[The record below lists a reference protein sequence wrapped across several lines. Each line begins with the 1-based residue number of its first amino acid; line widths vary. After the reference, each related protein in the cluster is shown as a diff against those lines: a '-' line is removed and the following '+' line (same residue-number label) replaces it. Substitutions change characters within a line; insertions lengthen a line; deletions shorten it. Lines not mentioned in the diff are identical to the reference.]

1 MTFDLLFDQPLDV
14 WSHGYINRML
24 ENPHGN
30 SLVSFACTQHGG
42 ERKVCSPGKRENKPL
57 AGLYRIF
64 DVIKTIINLVRV

>member
-1 MTFDLLFDQPLDV
+1 MVISTVREKSLWKFTCEADV
-14 WSHGYINRML
+14 FLNTVI
-24 ENPHGN
+24 
-30 SLVSFACTQHGG
+30 SLGTQQQHGG